1 MNSTPTLTPIDPSVP
16 KKVTELQASLAVLA
30 TDFPVFVQAAFA
42 VLYPGKPFMENW
54 HIDAMAHALEGCIEG
69 SHRRLIINVPPR
81 HLKSFICSVAF
92 PAFVLGMD
100 PTAKIIVASY
110 SEDLA
115 KPLALDF
122 RRLVES
128 PLYKQV
134 FPKMVAMKSTE
145 TEFHTNVGGSRLAL
159 SVGGSLTGKG
169 ADFIIV
175 DDPLK
180 AQDAGS
186 DKERQR
192 VNRWFGETL
201 YSRLDDKKHSVLIV
215 VMQRLHVN
223 DLTGYLL
230 QGQADVDKEA
240 SQPFHHLSAANEPV
254 LDAGS
259 HVQQGS
265 PQIFKHLCFPAIAQ
279 KTETFALSKVKAH
292 TRNMGDL
299 LHPER
304 EDDAALADV
313 KQQMGSLIFA
323 AQYQQAPQM
332 PEGMWIKSSWIET
345 VPDLPANPGDATW
358 VLCIDAASSTQ
369 ETADYTALVFMY
381 VCEKGCYV
389 VDVKRGRWDYE
400 TLKAIVQGYEHKYG
414 DGGQF
419 RYLVEDTSVGTA
431 LISELKAQG
440 KSVFTDK
447 PTTSKAARVYR
458 SLPVMEK
465 GCLKVVK
472 HPSLDSRWIEPF
484 VAELVSFPNVR
495 FDDQLD
501 ATVMGVHW
509 ANWHWTQHRWLREGV
524 RGQRVA

>member
-1 MNSTPTLTPIDPSVP
+1 MTTTHTPFDSSLPN
-16 KKVTELQASLAVLA
+16 KVTELQASLAALA
-30 TDFPVFVQAAFA
+30 SDFPTFVRAAFA
-42 VLYPGKPFMENW
+42 TLYPGKLFMENW

-69 SHRRLIINVPPR
+69 THRRLIINVPPR
-81 HLKSFICSVAF
+81 HLKSFITSVAF

-110 SEDLA
+110 SDDLA

-122 RRLVES
+122 KRLVES
-128 PLYKQV
+128 TLYKQV
-134 FPKMVAMKSTE
+134 FPKTVAMKSTE
-145 TEFHTNVGGSRLAL
+145 GEFRTSLGGARLAL

-180 AQDAGS
+180 AQDAAS

-230 QGQADVDKEA
+230 QGQAEADKV
-240 SQPFHHLSAANEPV
+240 SSLPVAANDSIADPQS
-254 LDAGS
+254 AKG
-259 HVQQGS
+259 QQAS
-265 PQIFKHLCFPAIAQ
+265 AQVFRNLCLPAIAP
-279 KTETFALSKVKAH
+279 KTETFALSKVKTH
-292 TRNMGDL
+292 TRQVGDL
-299 LHPER
+299 LHPKL
-304 EDDAALADV
+304 EDEAVLADL
-313 KQQMGSLIFA
+313 KHQMGDWNFA

-332 PEGMWIKSSWIET
+332 PQGHLIKSKWIET
-345 VPDLPANPGDATW
+345 VSELPADPGNDAW
-358 VLCIDAASSTQ
+358 VLCIDAASSTK
-369 ETADYTALVFMY
+369 ETADYSALVFMY
-381 VCEKGCYV
+381 VCQKGCFV
-389 VDVKRGRWDYE
+389 IDVKRGRWDYE
-400 TLKAIVQGYEHKYG
+400 TLKEIVRGYERRYG
-414 DGGQF
+414 NRDRGPQF

-447 PTTSKAARVYR
+447 PTSSKELRVYR
-458 SLPVMEK
+458 TLPVLEK
-465 GCLKVVK
+465 GYLKVVK
-472 HPSLDSRWIEPF
+472 HPELDSSWIEPF
-484 VAELVSFPNVR
+484 TAELVSFPNGR

-509 ANWHWTQHRWLREGV
+509 ANWHWTQHRWLREGAEGK
-524 RGQRVA
+524 RAA